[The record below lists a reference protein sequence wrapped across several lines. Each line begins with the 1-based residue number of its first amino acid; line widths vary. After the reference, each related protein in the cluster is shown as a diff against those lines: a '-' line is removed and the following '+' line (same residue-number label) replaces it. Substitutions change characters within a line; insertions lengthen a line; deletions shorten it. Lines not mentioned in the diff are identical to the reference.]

1 VSFGP
6 KGEAARQKV
15 LGRLPVALWMWKTLP
30 LAAFAGLRVVRLDEA
45 ACSVRLPG
53 GWRTRNP
60 FRSTYFAAQ
69 AMAAE
74 MSTGAPALVLLR
86 DAPSSVA
93 MLVVGLRA
101 SYTRKLV
108 GTGTLTFADVAGM
121 KAAIDRAAASD
132 EPQAFTARS
141 VGRDGSGEAVAEFEV
156 TWSFKRRSDPTRP
169 PEGRR

>member
-6 KGEAARQKV
+6 KGEAARLQV

-86 DAPSSVA
+86 DTPSSVA

-108 GTGTLTFADVAGM
+108 GTGTFTFADVAGM

-132 EPQAFTARS
+132 EPQTFTARS
-141 VGRDGSGEAVAEFEV
+141 VGRDGSGEVVAELEI
-156 TWSFKRRSDPTRP
+156 TWSFKRRAAPTRP
-169 PEGRR
+169 EGLR